1 MDVAR
6 EDGAAVPAL
15 RDAPLVGVALPA
27 REDDVEDV
35 EAEREVEAEDLDV
48 GAAERVVVAE
58 PLVRTLLVIVCG
70 VAVVA
75 REVEAE
81 VLLAVVD
88 LVLVEGVAVVAR
100 EVEAEV
106 LLAVVDLVLV
116 EVVFVPVD
124 VVAVVA
130 RDVVAGAVDLAVEE
144 DLAAVALR
152 LTGVEVV
159 VTVACCWLRISLAF
173 ALREA
178 VVVGAAVVLRVPAS
192 SERDIPEVRCTK
204 SCSGC

>member
-15 RDAPLVGVALPA
+15 RDAPPVGVALPA

-35 EAEREVEAEDLDV
+35 EAEREVEAEEVDV

-75 REVEAE
+75 RDVEAE
-81 VLLAVVD
+81 LLLTVVD
-88 LVLVEGVAVVAR
+88 F
-100 EVEAEV
+100 
-106 LLAVVDLVLV
+106 VLV

-130 RDVVAGAVDLAVEE
+130 RDVVAGAADLAVVE

-178 VVVGAAVVLRVPAS
+178 VVVGATVVLRVPAS

>member
-35 EAEREVEAEDLDV
+35 GAEREVEAEEVDV

-75 REVEAE
+75 REVE
-81 VLLAVVD
+81 LLVVVD
-88 LVLVEGVAVVAR
+88 FVLAEGVAVVAR

-106 LLAVVDLVLV
+106 LLAVVDFVLV

-130 RDVVAGAVDLAVEE
+130 RDVVAGAADLAVVE

-178 VVVGAAVVLRVPAS
+178 VVVGATVVLRVPAS

>member
-35 EAEREVEAEDLDV
+35 EAEREVEAEEVDV

-75 REVEAE
+75 REVE
-81 VLLAVVD
+81 LLVVVD
-88 LVLVEGVAVVAR
+88 FVLAEG
-100 EVEAEV
+100 
-106 LLAVVDLVLV
+106 
-116 EVVFVPVD
+116 
-124 VVAVVA
+124 VAVVA
-130 RDVVAGAVDLAVEE
+130 RDVVAGAADLAVVE

-178 VVVGAAVVLRVPAS
+178 VVVGATVVLRVPAS

>member
-1 MDVAR
+1 MDDER
-6 EDGAAVPAL
+6 EEEGTAVPAL

-35 EAEREVEAEDLDV
+35 GVAV
-48 GAAERVVVAE
+48 RVVVAE

-70 VAVVA
+70 VAVAA

-81 VLLAVVD
+81 VLLAVV
-88 LVLVEGVAVVAR
+88 AR
-100 EVEAEV
+100 EVE
-106 LLAVVDLVLV
+106 LLLVVVVFVLV

-124 VVAVVA
+124 VIAVVA
-130 RDVVAGAVDLAVEE
+130 RDVVAGAADLAVEE

>member
-1 MDVAR
+1 MDDER
-6 EDGAAVPAL
+6 EEEGTAVPAL

-35 EAEREVEAEDLDV
+35 EAEREVEAEDVEV

-70 VAVVA
+70 VAVAA
-75 REVEAE
+75 RDVEAE
-81 VLLAVVD
+81 VLLV
-88 LVLVEGVAVVAR
+88 
-100 EVEAEV
+100 
-106 LLAVVDLVLV
+106 VVDLVLV

>member
-1 MDVAR
+1 MDDER
-6 EDGAAVPAL
+6 EEEGTAVPAL

-35 EAEREVEAEDLDV
+35 GAEREVEAEEVDV

-70 VAVVA
+70 VAVAA

-81 VLLAVVD
+81 VLLAVV
-88 LVLVEGVAVVAR
+88 AR
-100 EVEAEV
+100 EVE
-106 LLAVVDLVLV
+106 LLLVVDVLV

-130 RDVVAGAVDLAVEE
+130 RDVVAGAADLAVEE

-178 VVVGAAVVLRVPAS
+178 VVVGATVVLRVPAS

>member
-35 EAEREVEAEDLDV
+35 GVAV
-48 GAAERVVVAE
+48 RVVVAE

-81 VLLAVVD
+81 VLLAVVARD
-88 LVLVEGVAVVAR
+88 VEL
-100 EVEAEV
+100 

-116 EVVFVPVD
+116 EGVFVPVD

-130 RDVVAGAVDLAVEE
+130 RDVVVGAADLAVEE

-152 LTGVEVV
+152 LTGEEVV

>member
-35 EAEREVEAEDLDV
+35 EAEREVEAEEVDV

-70 VAVVA
+70 VAVAA

-81 VLLAVVD
+81 VLLAVV
-88 LVLVEGVAVVAR
+88 AR
-100 EVEAEV
+100 EVE
-106 LLAVVDLVLV
+106 LLV

>member
-35 EAEREVEAEDLDV
+35 EAEREVEAEEVDV

-75 REVEAE
+75 REVE
-81 VLLAVVD
+81 LLVVVD
-88 LVLVEGVAVVAR
+88 FVLAEGVAVVAR

-106 LLAVVDLVLV
+106 LLAVVDFVLV

-130 RDVVAGAVDLAVEE
+130 RDVVAGAADLAVVE

>member
-15 RDAPLVGVALPA
+15 RDAPLAGVALPA

-35 EAEREVEAEDLDV
+35 EAEREVEAEEVDV

-70 VAVVA
+70 VAVAA

-81 VLLAVVD
+81 VLLAVV
-88 LVLVEGVAVVAR
+88 AR
-100 EVEAEV
+100 EVELLVEV
-106 LLAVVDLVLV
+106 VFVLV

-130 RDVVAGAVDLAVEE
+130 RDVVAGAEDLAVDE

>member
-1 MDVAR
+1 MDDER
-6 EDGAAVPAL
+6 EEEGTAVPAL

-27 REDDVEDV
+27 REDDVE
-35 EAEREVEAEDLDV
+35 DV

-70 VAVVA
+70 VAVAA

-81 VLLAVVD
+81 VLLAVV
-88 LVLVEGVAVVAR
+88 AR
-100 EVEAEV
+100 EVELLVEV
-106 LLAVVDLVLV
+106 VFVLV

-130 RDVVAGAVDLAVEE
+130 RDVVAGAADLAVEE

>member
-35 EAEREVEAEDLDV
+35 GVAV
-48 GAAERVVVAE
+48 RVVVAE

-75 REVEAE
+75 RDVEAE
-81 VLLAVVD
+81 VLLAVVARD
-88 LVLVEGVAVVAR
+88 VELLLV
-100 EVEAEV
+100 
-106 LLAVVDLVLV
+106 AVVDLVLV

-130 RDVVAGAVDLAVEE
+130 RDVVAGAADLAVEE

-178 VVVGAAVVLRVPAS
+178 VVVGAAVVLRVQAS